1 LKYVHVAAA
10 LIAAN
15 QLSVTNVT
23 NPGKTVGRQHAGPI
37 SAPSLELVRNRNQ
50 TADIHQPI
58 TKLFSLPLA
67 LRIPMLESLHQEPMH
82 RVPFELPLIPPGSV
96 LQTNE
101 DGYIFPIEE
110 SESRTFFCTLTV
122 FDQIEQESLDVSI
135 WGSPD
140 GLNFGKRPVLRFPQ
154 QFYRGIAKMVLDVSL
169 RPELKF
175 VRARW
180 EVNRWGRVAP
190 TPMFVAG
197 LQLEEIPPMSRDT
210 PTKRAILAAK

>member
-1 LKYVHVAAA
+1 
-10 LIAAN
+10 
-15 QLSVTNVT
+15 
-23 NPGKTVGRQHAGPI
+23 
-37 SAPSLELVRNRNQ
+37 
-50 TADIHQPI
+50 
-58 TKLFSLPLA
+58 
-67 LRIPMLESLHQEPMH
+67 MLESAHQEPIH
-82 RVPFELPLIPPGSV
+82 RVPLELPLIPPGSV

-101 DGYIFPIEE
+101 DGHIFPIEE

-154 QFYRGIAKMVLDVSL
+154 QFYRGTAKMVLDVSL
-169 RPELKF
+169 RPELKCL
-175 VRARW
+175 RARW

-210 PTKRAILAAK
+210 PTKRTIMAAK